1 MRVSTSQMFQVST
14 GSMSTASSALTRIQQ
29 QIASGV
35 RIDAVSQDAV
45 AVAQASRLQQVKA
58 QAAVY
63 NANLT
68 ELDMRYGESDQSL
81 RIVHD
86 SLASIQSALI
96 QSRNGTLGASEL
108 TAIGTGIQ
116 NDIASI
122 TAELSRQDSQGRPL
136 YSSAVVDAD
145 HPALQVQPGQTMAS
159 EITLSKADQDSMTAL
174 QTATWATATGMAAS
188 TDAERA
194 AALTQIAGLQSAAL
208 AARQVVGGRW
218 QQVVNYQDANQAVSD
233 GADIARSRLMD
244 TDIAKSATDLALY
257 SAQLQAA
264 RSMFARIQANSL
276 FDVLR

>member
-1 MRVSTSQMFQVST
+1 MFQVST
-14 GSMSTASSALTRIQQ
+14 GSMSTTSSALTRVQQ
-29 QIASGV
+29 QVASGV

-45 AVAQASRLQQVKA
+45 AVTQASRLQQAKA

-63 NANLT
+63 NANLS

-81 RIVHD
+81 TIVHD

-96 QSRNGTLGASEL
+96 QSRNGVMGPREL
-108 TAIGTGIQ
+108 AALGTGIQ

-122 TAELSRQDSQGRPL
+122 KAELSRQDSHGRPL
-136 YSSAVVDAD
+136 YSNAVVDAN

-159 EITLSKADQDSMTAL
+159 EITLSEEDQNSLTEL
-174 QTATWATATGMAAS
+174 ETATWATSDGMAAS

-194 AALTQIAGLQSAAL
+194 EALTQIDGLQSAAL

-218 QQVVNYQDANQAVSD
+218 QQVTNYQDANQAVSD
-233 GADIARSRLMD
+233 AADIARSGLMD

>member
-14 GSMSTASSALTRIQQ
+14 GSMSKTSSELTKVQQ

-35 RIDAVSQDAV
+35 RIDAVSQDTV
-45 AVAQASRLQQVKA
+45 AVTQASRLQQVKA

-63 NANLT
+63 NANLN

-81 RIVHD
+81 SIVHD
-86 SLASIQSALI
+86 ALASIQSALI
-96 QSRNGTLGASEL
+96 QSRNGALGGSEL

-116 NDIASI
+116 NDIATV
-122 TAELSRQDSQGRPL
+122 TAELSRRDSQGRPL
-136 YSSAVVDAD
+136 YSSALVDAD

-159 EITLSKADQDSMTAL
+159 EITLSKVDQDSLAAL
-174 QTATWATATGMAAS
+174 QTATWATAAGMAAS
-188 TDAERA
+188 TDADRA
-194 AALTQIAGLQSAAL
+194 DALTQIAGLQSAAL

-218 QQVVNYQDANQAVSD
+218 QQVAHYQEANQSVSD
-233 GADIARSRLMD
+233 ATDLARSGLMD

>member
-14 GSMSTASSALTRIQQ
+14 GSMSTASTALTRVQQ

-45 AVAQASRLQQVKA
+45 AVTQASRLQQVKA

-63 NANLT
+63 NANLN

-96 QSRNGTLGASEL
+96 QSRNGVMGPREL
-108 TAIGTGIQ
+108 AALGTGIQ

-122 TAELSRQDSQGRPL
+122 KAELSRQDSQGRPL
-136 YSSAVVDAD
+136 YSNAVVDAD

-159 EITLSKADQDSMTAL
+159 EITLSEEDQTSLTEL
-174 QTATWATATGMAAS
+174 ETATWATADGMAAS

-194 AALTQIAGLQSAAL
+194 EALTQIDGLQSAAL

-218 QQVVNYQDANQAVSD
+218 QQVANYQDANQAVSD
-233 GADIARSRLMD
+233 AADLARSGLMD

>member
-1 MRVSTSQMFQVST
+1 MFQVST
-14 GSMSTASSALTRIQQ
+14 GSMSKTSSELTKVQQ

-35 RIDAVSQDAV
+35 RVDAVSQDTV
-45 AVAQASRLQQVKA
+45 AVTQASRLQQVKA

-63 NANLT
+63 NANLN

-81 RIVHD
+81 SIVHD
-86 SLASIQSALI
+86 ALASIQLALI
-96 QSRNGTLGASEL
+96 QSRNGALGGSEL

-116 NDIASI
+116 NDIATV
-122 TAELSRQDSQGRPL
+122 TAELSRRDSQGRPL
-136 YSSAVVDAD
+136 YSSALVDAD

-159 EITLSKADQDSMTAL
+159 EITLSKVDQDSLAAL
-174 QTATWATATGMAAS
+174 QTATWATAAGMAAS
-188 TDAERA
+188 TDADRA
-194 AALTQIAGLQSAAL
+194 DALTQIAGLQSAAL

-218 QQVVNYQDANQAVSD
+218 QQVAHYQEANQSVSD
-233 GADIARSRLMD
+233 ATDLARSGLMD

>member
-14 GSMSTASSALTRIQQ
+14 GSMSKTSSALTRVQQ

-45 AVAQASRLQQVKA
+45 AVTQASRLQQVKA

-81 RIVHD
+81 SIVHD
-86 SLASIQSALI
+86 SLANIQSALI

-108 TAIGTGIQ
+108 TAIGAGIQ

-122 TAELSRQDSQGRPL
+122 AAELSRPDSQGRPL

-159 EITLSKADQDSMTAL
+159 EITLSKADQDSLTAL
-174 QTATWATATGMAAS
+174 QTATWATAAGLAAS
-188 TDAERA
+188 TDADRA

-208 AARQVVGGRW
+208 AARGVVGGRW
-218 QQVVNYQDANQAVSD
+218 QQVVHYQDANQAVSD
-233 GADIARSRLMD
+233 GADIARSGLMD

-264 RSMFARIQANSL
+264 RSMFARIQGNSL

>member
-1 MRVSTSQMFQVST
+1 MFQVST
-14 GSMSTASSALTRIQQ
+14 GSMSTASSALTRVQQ
-29 QIASGV
+29 QVASGV
-35 RIDAVSQDAV
+35 RIDAVSQDVV
-45 AVAQASRLQQVKA
+45 AVTQASRLQQVKA

-86 SLASIQSALI
+86 SLASIHSALM
-96 QSRNGTLGASEL
+96 QSRNGTLGPREL
-108 TAIGTGIQ
+108 AALGTGIQ

-122 TAELSRQDSQGRPL
+122 TAELSRPDSQGRPL
-136 YSSAVVDAD
+136 YSSAVVDDD

-159 EITLSKADQDSMTAL
+159 EITLSEEDQNTLTEL
-174 QTATWATATGMAAS
+174 QTATWATAEGMADS

-194 AALTQIAGLQSAAL
+194 EALTQIEGLQSAAL

-233 GADIARSRLMD
+233 GADIARSGLMD

-264 RSMFARIQANSL
+264 RSMFARIQGNSL

>member
-14 GSMSTASSALTRIQQ
+14 GSMSTASSALTRVQQ
-29 QIASGV
+29 QVASGV
-35 RIDAVSQDAV
+35 RIDAVSQDVV
-45 AVAQASRLQQVKA
+45 AVTQASRLQQVKA

-86 SLASIQSALI
+86 SLANIQSALI
-96 QSRNGTLGASEL
+96 QSRNGTLGAGEL

-122 TAELSRQDSQGRPL
+122 TAELSRPDSQGRPL

-159 EITLSKADQDSMTAL
+159 EITLSKADQDSLTAL
-174 QTATWATATGMAAS
+174 QTATWATAAGLAAS
-188 TDAERA
+188 TDADRA

-233 GADIARSRLMD
+233 GADIARSGLMD

-264 RSMFARIQANSL
+264 RSMFARIQGNSL